1 MYFESELDYS
11 KYNFQI
17 VKIRNAIYYT
27 KNLYEELNELYKN
40 EWNNENDLDD
50 KIINKEYLKEKDD
63 KINEKNIWLIYNQS
77 LNFLKD
83 YNKESKEILKD
94 YYENFNEDLLE
105 ICSLNNNKNKNI
117 FKENI
122 QIFKKV
128 LNNNYQN
135 FNNKINNDLNKIE
148 SIILNN
154 QIKKFDE
161 YFYYNIEEIKLNQT
175 FMSYYN
181 SLDNIFK
188 NYLNIVNKGLSDY
201 HFYNAFSNSI
211 KNLYYS
217 QFKKY
222 EDYIEEYSKNYNFE
236 LLNISLDLG
245 KNFIEI
251 LKDDYND
258 FEFLFV
264 FDYIESYDNFFL

>member
-1 MYFESELDYS
+1 M
-11 KYNFQI
+11 
-17 VKIRNAIYYT
+17 
-27 KNLYEELNELYKN
+27 
-40 EWNNENDLDD
+40 
-50 KIINKEYLKEKDD
+50 
-63 KINEKNIWLIYNQS
+63 
-77 LNFLKD
+77 
-83 YNKESKEILKD
+83 
-94 YYENFNEDLLE
+94 E

-135 FNNKINNDLNKIE
+135 FNNKINNDLNKIH

-188 NYLNIVNKGLSDY
+188 NYLNVINEDLNDY
-201 HFYNAFSNSI
+201 HFYNAFSYSI

-217 QFKKY
+217 QFQKY
-222 EDYIEEYSKNYNFE
+222 
-236 LLNISLDLG
+236 
-245 KNFIEI
+245 
-251 LKDDYND
+251 
-258 FEFLFV
+258 
-264 FDYIESYDNFFL
+264 